1 MQYRSTLSS
10 VSQVETHVDIGMHG
24 VLAKHVD
31 AKLFPRFGEPKQ
43 SIERD
48 DIGEDSPALI
58 EVRHVKESQR
68 HIPPGSVRQL
78 SILRPPVM
86 IVDPLMLMVKRL
98 MEHRAPRSPSLE
110 HAANKALEF
119 DISGDIT
126 RLGPAPVAAFD
137 LLESCLS
144 AKGLYRHL
152 LGLFCAALT
161 RLGPG

>member
-119 DISGDIT
+119 DISVIQLVWD
-126 RLGPAPVAAFD
+126 RPL
-137 LLESCLS
+137 
-144 AKGLYRHL
+144 
-152 LGLFCAALT
+152 
-161 RLGPG
+161 